1 MSADRR
7 FSQEN
12 AALRMNGR
20 SGEAAPQRIDGR
32 PRSALGRKQSRLL
45 AIFGTTLCMLTD
57 TFIFRRSFADSI
69 FPSGLNS
76 AETGSR
82 QK

>member
-1 MSADRR
+1 MCYLELVLDKRPLERMQRNGAMSADRR

-32 PRSALGRKQSRLL
+32 PRSAVGR
-45 AIFGTTLCMLTD
+45 
-57 TFIFRRSFADSI
+57 
-69 FPSGLNS
+69 
-76 AETGSR
+76 
-82 QK
+82 